1 MDTTVKVVSIHLVA
15 AIVAAF
21 ISVSFSLGWLGF
33 KNEAL
38 SFVAGLIILYV
49 IGQVCQNLFG
59 EEIKGFSAWLWDGI
73 LPFAFCWFILWTIL
87 FNYL

>member
-38 SFVAGLIILYV
+38 AFVAGLII
-49 IGQVCQNLFG
+49 

>member
-15 AIVAAF
+15 AIVAAL

-38 SFVAGLIILYV
+38 AFVAGLIILYV
-49 IGQVCQNLFG
+49 IGQVCQNQFG

-73 LPFAFCWFILWTIL
+73 HPFAFCWSILLTIL

>member
-15 AIVAAF
+15 AIVAA
-21 ISVSFSLGWLGF
+21 
-33 KNEAL
+33 
-38 SFVAGLIILYV
+38 
-49 IGQVCQNLFG
+49 
-59 EEIKGFSAWLWDGI
+59 GFSAWLWDGI

>member
-15 AIVAAF
+15 AIVAAL

-38 SFVAGLIILYV
+38 AFVAGL
-49 IGQVCQNLFG
+49 
-59 EEIKGFSAWLWDGI
+59 
-73 LPFAFCWFILWTIL
+73 
-87 FNYL
+87 

>member
-38 SFVAGLIILYV
+38 ESI
-49 IGQVCQNLFG
+49 
-59 EEIKGFSAWLWDGI
+59 W
-73 LPFAFCWFILWTIL
+73 
-87 FNYL
+87 